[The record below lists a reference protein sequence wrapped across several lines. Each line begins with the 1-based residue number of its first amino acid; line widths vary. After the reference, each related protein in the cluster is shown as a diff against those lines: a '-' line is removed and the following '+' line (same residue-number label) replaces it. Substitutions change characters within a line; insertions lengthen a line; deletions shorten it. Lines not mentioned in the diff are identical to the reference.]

1 MKALFSVTML
11 VAGLLTLSPADLLAD
26 ELVGVIKT
34 ASETVVMR
42 DGETMTAM
50 AGMEVKRGDILKTG
64 ANGAAGLIFSD
75 DTVISMGART
85 ELAVEAYLFEPA
97 EGKLSCILEIL
108 KGTISYLSG
117 QIAKLA
123 PESVEL
129 LTPAA
134 TIGVRGTHV
143 LIKVD

>member
-1 MKALFSVTML
+1 MKACLAWSLLIAFFYTVL
-11 VAGLLTLSPADLLAD
+11 VANAVAEEFVGL
-26 ELVGVIKT
+26 IKT
-34 ASETVVMR
+34 ASETVVVR
-42 DGETMTAM
+42 GSDTLAATP
-50 AGMEVKRGDILKTG
+50 GMEVMRGDVLRTG
-64 ANGAAGLIFSD
+64 ANGSVGLIFSD
-75 DTVISMGART
+75 DTVISMGPRT
-85 ELAVEAYLFEPA
+85 ELAVEAYLFEPV
-97 EGKLSCILEIL
+97 EGRLSCILEIVR
-108 KGTISYLSG
+108 GTISYLSG

>member
-1 MKALFSVTML
+1 MKVRTSLMLLLVVGSIVTA
-11 VAGLLTLSPADLLAD
+11 VDVGAEEWVGL
-26 ELVGVIKT
+26 IKT
-34 ASETVVMR
+34 ASEAVVTR
-42 DGETMTAM
+42 GGETLTAVP
-50 AGMEVKRGDILKTG
+50 GMELKRGDVVKTG
-64 ANGAAGLIFSD
+64 AGGSAGLIFSD
-75 DTVISMGART
+75 DTVISMGPRT
-85 ELAVEAYLFEPA
+85 ELAVEKYLFEPV
-97 EGKLSCILEIL
+97 EGQLGCILEIF

-123 PESVEL
+123 PASVEL